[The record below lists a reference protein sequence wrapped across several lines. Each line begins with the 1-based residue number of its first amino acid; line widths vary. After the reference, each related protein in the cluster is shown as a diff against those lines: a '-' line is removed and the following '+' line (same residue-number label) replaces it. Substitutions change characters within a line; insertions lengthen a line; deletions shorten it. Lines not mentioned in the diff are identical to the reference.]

1 MASNSSINWPK
12 KFTKTAMRMERNLT
26 RPSRIALRKKWP
38 APTELEKER
47 ETVLKPT
54 MI

>member
-1 MASNSSINWPK
+1 MASNSSTNWPK
-12 KFTKTAMRMERNLT
+12 KFTKTAMSMERSLT
-26 RPSRIALRKKWP
+26 RPSRSASRKKWP

-47 ETVLKPT
+47 ETVLKTT